1 MRSRSPIRFRTYGP
15 ELILDALEERIVLDA
30 SAAPTTQDNHDNAAN
45 DHAAQQT
52 GLATDP
58 AGQNAAAGQADASSN
73 PSQTTAALAAQ
84 VFNQDLKVVLISN
97 ALDQVDTIAQAA
109 KDNAKV
115 IVFDAN
121 KDTLIT
127 IEQSLENLVQ
137 STGQKIGTLAV
148 VAHGKDG
155 AIEIGADN
163 IQLANFFKY
172 ESGLKSLSNVLA
184 EGAQIQF
191 YGCSVAGDPGGQA
204 LLGMIAADTH
214 ANVFASLNDTG
225 GAGNDWNLEYSTTPG
240 TPMYVLLDTAKL
252 GNFSE
257 VLSYPGTWP
266 LSDPNQYNTY
276 WGSVDASDPVGIDG
290 RAAEFWTFSGTAGE
304 TVHIGMQTT
313 RPDLGY
319 GDAGSINIDAF
330 LEIYNPDGTQA
341 AQIDDWKSPPGDA
354 NWPNLPPY
362 ALYSDSL
369 LQWKL
374 PQTGTYVVQA
384 CTWYL
389 GDYGDYSLIA
399 AKENSAHVISPLD
412 LTALPGNNIQ
422 NKVDYRTVPDV
433 SVDNNFTTYTYGMAD
448 FFGKPLG
455 TTPVISYSLGALGGT
470 LGAGTYTC
478 GIDSATGLI
487 TVTHTGTGSGTLTV
501 PVTATDGTTT
511 ATDTFILTV
520 NSGNATPYVENGGL
534 PDLIV
539 WPGDPLSKTIDLKTY
554 FQDWE
559 DGDNLIYD
567 NPNPTVNNP
576 NGVISSWSVDNIN
589 KTLTLNYSSTAQGT
603 ATITV
608 TGKDIGGLS
617 VAESFTVTGNLNE
630 PALQKHRF

>member
-58 AGQNAAAGQADASSN
+58 AGQNAAAGHVDASSN
-73 PSQTTAALAAQ
+73 PSQSTAALAAQ

-97 ALDQVDTIAQAA
+97 ALDHVDTIAQAA

-115 IVFDAN
+115 IVVDAN

-137 STGQKIGTLAV
+137 ATGQKIGTLAV

-191 YGCSVAGDPGGQA
+191 YGCSVAGDPAGQV
-204 LLGMIAADTH
+204 LLGKIAADTH

-257 VLSYPGTWP
+257 ALSFPGTWP

-276 WGSVDASDPVGIDG
+276 WGSVDAGDPFGIDG
-290 RAAEFWTFSGTAGE
+290 RAAEFWKFYGTAGE
-304 TVHIGMQTT
+304 TVYIGMQTT

-319 GDAGSINIDAF
+319 NDALNIDAF

-341 AQIDDWKSPPGDA
+341 AQIDDWKSPPGTA
-354 NWPNLPPY
+354 AMTRHIRSIQTPCCSGVSPRRAGTSYRHVPGTW
-362 ALYSDSL
+362 AT
-369 LQWKL
+369 
-374 PQTGTYVVQA
+374 TGT
-384 CTWYL
+384 
-389 GDYGDYSLIA
+389 
-399 AKENSAHVISPLD
+399 
-412 LTALPGNNIQ
+412 TA
-422 NKVDYRTVPDV
+422 
-433 SVDNNFTTYTYGMAD
+433 
-448 FFGKPLG
+448 
-455 TTPVISYSLGALGGT
+455 
-470 LGAGTYTC
+470 
-478 GIDSATGLI
+478 
-487 TVTHTGTGSGTLTV
+487 
-501 PVTATDGTTT
+501 
-511 ATDTFILTV
+511 
-520 NSGNATPYVENGGL
+520 
-534 PDLIV
+534 
-539 WPGDPLSKTIDLKTY
+539 
-554 FQDWE
+554 
-559 DGDNLIYD
+559 
-567 NPNPTVNNP
+567 
-576 NGVISSWSVDNIN
+576 
-589 KTLTLNYSSTAQGT
+589 
-603 ATITV
+603 
-608 TGKDIGGLS
+608 
-617 VAESFTVTGNLNE
+617 
-630 PALQKHRF
+630 